1 MNNNIFADNNFRKI
15 LEEQIK
21 NLGKNRMPIPNTNED
36 FPEDNICI
44 DNIERMVKEMGKGVF
59 NPDPFMFQKL
69 QKLRN
74 QQEVQISG
82 ESYPKVNVS
91 KNDSSFIIRA
101 YIPGIRKSD
110 IDIAIN
116 DNKLTISSSAEIKSK
131 ASMTDE
137 FCLIKEFDDSSNILD
152 KSSDSDFSSY
162 LPFPKLLKDDKLSRV
177 ADTAYDDKEASESF
191 NIKHEKEK
199 CKRKVMNHLAELRQ
213 KEKAAGMAF

>member
-21 NLGKNRMPIPNTNED
+21 ALGKNRMPTPNTNEG
-36 FPEDNICI
+36 FPEDNMCI
-44 DNIERMVKEMGKGVF
+44 DNIERMVKEMEKGVF

-69 QKLRN
+69 KLQKLRN
-74 QQEVQISG
+74 EQEVQISG

-137 FCLIKEFDDSSNILD
+137 FCLIKEFDDSSNILGFRFNRVISFGKNANL
-152 KSSDSDFSSY
+152 KSCIASFENGLLQITVPLLNEQERNSS
-162 LPFPKLLKDDKLSRV
+162 FKV
-177 ADTAYDDKEASESF
+177 E
-191 NIKHEKEK
+191 IK
-199 CKRKVMNHLAELRQ
+199 
-213 KEKAAGMAF
+213 

>member
-21 NLGKNRMPIPNTNED
+21 ALGKNRMPIPNTNED
-36 FPEDNICI
+36 FPEDNMCI

-59 NPDPFMFQKL
+59 NPDPFMLQKL

-110 IDIAIN
+110 INIAIN

-137 FCLIKEFDDSSNILD
+137 FCLIKEFDDSSNILGFRFKRVISFEKNANL
-152 KSSDSDFSSY
+152 KSCIASFENG
-162 LPFPKLLKDDKLSRV
+162 LLQITVPLLDEQERNN
-177 ADTAYDDKEASESF
+177 SF
-191 NIKHEKEK
+191 KVEIK
-199 CKRKVMNHLAELRQ
+199 
-213 KEKAAGMAF
+213 